1 MRWLVL
7 GLALVSAACGGDMAQ
22 QVRPRL
28 VSPPAALE
36 LGSVPVLR
44 EAVGEVPLV
53 NAGRASLRVLGVSI
67 QETDTP
73 FRVLTAPES
82 VTAGSQEV
90 IQVAFVP
97 PAEAVYRA
105 TLVVETDDVERG
117 EVEVALTGEGRTA
130 AALELEPAVL
140 GFGRVPEGQAVARSF
155 LLRAR
160 GTADLVLEDLRLAED
175 TNEAFSLVGSV
186 RTPATVALGS
196 DVQLTV
202 RCAAPVGAS
211 GSLSGAV
218 LLRTTAPALREAS
231 VELQGSVNR
240 APVPVVAPLGASAPG
255 QQVVLDGTGSMDPDG
270 DTPLTYQWTLRS
282 RPVGAQA
289 SIAEP
294 AAARTVLRLDA
305 AVPGEYEVE
314 LQVTD
319 AAGARSVTPAR
330 AKVVA
335 APAQQLLVEMF
346 WDNAVTDLDLHVL
359 RGAGTALGSIPDD
372 CHYVNPRPDWGALG
386 VAQDDPELLRDA
398 LTGYGPEV
406 FGYGAPVAG
415 SYRLAVVF
423 SRENGA
429 VDPRSTAT
437 VRVYDRGVLKGE
449 FRRLLSHQG
458 DAWRVADVAWP
469 SGTITEVP

>member
-1 MRWLVL
+1 MRGGAL
-7 GLALVSAACGGDMAQ
+7 GLALLCAACGGDVAQ

-28 VSPPAALE
+28 VAPPATLE
-36 LGSVPVLR
+36 LGTVPVLR
-44 EAVGEVPLV
+44 EATGEVPLV
-53 NAGRASLRVLGVSI
+53 NAGRAGLRVYGVRI
-67 QETDTP
+67 QEADAP
-73 FRVLTAPES
+73 FRVLSVPES
-82 VTAGSQEV
+82 VSAGSEEGV
-90 IQVAFVP
+90 RVAFVP
-97 PAEAVYRA
+97 PTEAVYRA
-105 TLVVETDDVERG
+105 TLVVETDDMERG
-117 EVEVALTGEGRTA
+117 VVEVALTGEGRTA

-140 GFGRVPEGQAVARSF
+140 DFGRVPEGQAVARAFS
-155 LLRAR
+155 LGAR
-160 GTADLVLEDLRLAED
+160 GTADLVLEDLRLALG
-175 TNEAFSLVGSV
+175 TSEAFSLVGSV
-186 RTPATVALGS
+186 RTPAVIEQGS

-211 GSLSGAV
+211 GALGGAV
-218 LLRTTAPALREAS
+218 LLRTTAPGRREAT
-231 VELQGSVNR
+231 VELRGSVNR
-240 APVPVVAPLGASAPG
+240 APVPVVVPLDTSEPG

-270 DTPLTYQWTLRS
+270 DTPLTYQWVLRS

-289 SIAEP
+289 FIAEP

-314 LQVTD
+314 LHVTD
-319 AAGARSVTPAR
+319 AAGARSVAPAR

-359 RGAGTALGSIPDD
+359 RDAGAALGSIPDD
-372 CHYVNPRPDWGALG
+372 CHYANPRPDWGTLG

-406 FGYGAPVAG
+406 FGYGEPAPG

-423 SRENGA
+423 ARENGA

-437 VRVYDRGVLKGE
+437 VRVYERGVLKGE
-449 FRRLLSHQG
+449 FRRMLSHQG
-458 DAWRVADVAWP
+458 DAWSVADVSWP
-469 SGTITEVP
+469 AGVITEVP